1 MADAMKRDVRTCPDA
16 ETIAAFIDG
25 RLKGAERTRIVEHL
39 ADCADCYFIFSESA
53 RVPAADG
60 ASSGSRGL
68 VRAWFG
74 RPRIMWSSVA
84 GLAAA
89 AALAVAVIGPWRSSP
104 QAQLQALVA
113 AVGTERPFEPRLTG
127 GFAYGPMRGALRGE
141 GAAAPLSPDV
151 RIAAAEIEKA
161 AAANRTTENLRALGI
176 SYLVTGDIARAVQT
190 LEEATS
196 GPSPDARAL
205 TDLSAAYLVRGARM
219 NQPQDFAKARTMA
232 DRAVKANPGL
242 VEAWFNR
249 ADAMESLRL
258 PTEARDAWREYLK
271 VDAVSDWANEARQRL
286 RRLEAEVR

>member
-1 MADAMKRDVRTCPDA
+1 VADAMKRDARVCPDP

-25 RLKGAERTRIVEHL
+25 RLGGAERAQVIEHL
-39 ADCADCYFIFSESA
+39 ADCADCYFVFSESV
-53 RVPAADG
+53 RSTG
-60 ASSGSRGL
+60 AQTTAEPL
-68 VRAWFG
+68 HPVRPWF
-74 RPRIMWSSVA
+74 RNNRIL

-89 AALAVAVIGPWRSSP
+89 AALVVAVIPAYMRSRSSS
-104 QAQLQALVA
+104 AQQELQALVA
-113 AVGTERPFEPRLTG
+113 AVGTDRTVEPRLTG
-127 GFAYGPMRGALRGE
+127 GFAYGPLRGALRGE
-141 GAAAPLSPDV
+141 ASTAPLSPDV

-161 AAANRTTENLRALGI
+161 ATSSRTPEALRALGI

-196 GPSPDARAL
+196 GASPDARAL

-232 DRAVKANPGL
+232 DRAVKLNPGL
-242 VEAWFNR
+242 AEAWFNR

-258 PTEARDAWREYLK
+258 SIEARDAWREYLK

-286 RRLEAEVR
+286 QRLEAEVP